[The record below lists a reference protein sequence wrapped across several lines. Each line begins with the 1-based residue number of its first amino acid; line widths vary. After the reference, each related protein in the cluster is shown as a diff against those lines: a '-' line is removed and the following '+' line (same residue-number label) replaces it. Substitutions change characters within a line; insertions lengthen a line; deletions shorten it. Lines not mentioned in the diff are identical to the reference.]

1 MDRRQF
7 LKAAL
12 ALPAGAWMSHY
23 NLLAHPI
30 RNEIKITDIKSITL
44 KNQWK
49 TLVKVE
55 TDAGISG
62 YGESGAVGEVFRGWV
77 HHGNR
82 PIIGKLIGEDPLAIE
97 RHYHEMSTQV
107 HNVMASGSVFSG
119 IDMALWDI
127 AGKVLN
133 RPVFELLGGPFREK
147 IRLYHD
153 SQPSDMLDKGNV
165 REWADGI
172 KANPRGW
179 TTIKMSFNHALGY
192 ESSYSSV
199 PLPMVM
205 PRQLN
210 DLREAFNNV
219 REALGEDY
227 DLIAHAHSEFDL
239 PSSIG
244 IAKAVAPSQVLWLED
259 PLPPTYS
266 TSWKTLKQHSPVPIM
281 NGEKVEMPKGFLPF
295 LENQAL
301 DVLHP
306 DLAWCGGI
314 TGAKKIADMASLYKV
329 PIALHNLGGYPLLM
343 ASIHY
348 AASINDFVML
358 ENAIDKGQGTE
369 LMGIDPV
376 VVTDSYIDV
385 PKTPGLMQLDQDYLK
400 ANLRPEETWWGDD

>member
-219 REALGEDY
+219 RQALGEDY